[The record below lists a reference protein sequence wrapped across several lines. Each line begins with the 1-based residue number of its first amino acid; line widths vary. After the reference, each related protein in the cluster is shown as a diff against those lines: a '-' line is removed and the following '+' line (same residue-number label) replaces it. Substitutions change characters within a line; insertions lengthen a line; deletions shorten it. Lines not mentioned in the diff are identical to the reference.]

1 MLNKTRPAS
10 AFGAVAAEN
19 HLQVRTT
26 GAFPRSSR
34 TVPGVGT
41 VPEAT
46 EGAAAVPTLP
56 GVIDRVIESGGNSF
70 FFEATSR
77 PPPPDEERKNEGPP
91 LTIPRPWVGRSE
103 EHTSEIHSH
112 FNISFPLFLE
122 KKKK

>member
-26 GAFPRSSR
+26 GDFPRSSR
-34 TVPGVGT
+34 SVPGVGT

-56 GVIDRVIESGGNSF
+56 GVIDRVIESGGNLFIFS
-70 FFEATSR
+70 AINRTPPSR
-77 PPPPDEERKNEGPP
+77 EEWESEGTP
-91 LTIPRPWVGRSE
+91 L
-103 EHTSEIHSH
+103 SH
-112 FNISFPLFLE
+112 PQLQRRRAPA
-122 KKKK
+122 